1 MSPISLH
8 GFCHSVNG
16 KSMGKSNLKISEDV
30 KTRKEKFLTMD
41 HPDISSSKTVEEGCA
56 TAVEPDLQMSVW
68 MSSENSAVWRPAM
81 TVEEIANLRVL
92 CTSCGAELDHHCKR
106 KFRKHKLLKVIV
118 CKRCYQYY
126 GDGQLRKEGSDSD
139 EYCSWCAEGGILVLC
154 DRCGRAFCKGCIRR
168 NFSRRELN
176 RIELLEEWQCYVCD
190 PTPLEPMVNYASM
203 ITSYSRQLK
212 KQLASSSHSKKTKF
226 SEADLK
232 DFVLKKAREIKR
244 SLLELVRRQEG
255 FLADASKML
264 RDHAS
269 SLSHIAK
276 NVETCRRRQ
285 LRSVKRAKKKKG
297 SKNGCLESSASVDYQ
312 PGGSKASGNEK
323 LIAINKQQNHVS
335 GSDQVNC
342 KDKQVQERNESCSQD
357 KIDSLEVS
365 PRTEILNV
373 FAIKTEAD
381 TEGCSVGSTTENVD
395 VATCGT
401 LNIPSTLSTVDKFSS
416 LAQAIKCEAVSEDLV
431 ADLNME
437 NSSDHCSIPSKNDDK
452 ETTIAIVKTQNFEE
466 VPSGGSACSVADV
479 LSSSNTSDVE
489 TGNKSIAFK
498 LQLDRKEKDES
509 STDLSSEEDSSVTS
523 QSSQTVE
530 EWEQKTHLATRRNFY
545 DSNKRRTVAR
555 RSARAKR
562 SRYSNWLLSD
572 STDSSS
578 DSGECW
584 DDEGRDLSRRKPHA
598 RKRKAPS
605 RRKRPSRCSP
615 PLSKEVIR
623 SCLEEAFKRY
633 QDPKLLMNITVD
645 LECLPVDHSLNSTKR
660 MMTETDEWN
669 SVEELADACNIAKTW
684 SYDSRND
691 GEEKDRPLEPR
702 DGHEEGA
709 GVSPTKNQDPDG
721 KGRRNIRKLIS
732 DEELA
737 QQTKAA
743 AQAEEERKQRI
754 AERRKL
760 YYEVL
765 GTEPSDADV
774 TVKELVLE
782 VDLQTKEPLVQ
793 VNEKLVKFMKPH
805 QVKGVKFLY
814 DCVIESLEMLKNDP
828 EKGSGCILAH
838 CMGLGKTFQVISF
851 LHTMMTHKEAGP
863 LLSTALVVCPY
874 NTVLNWANE
883 FEQWLHGNGL
893 DMKVYEVSSMK
904 ADILRL
910 EALERWHSEGGV
922 AIIGYSMFCL
932 LVKGSGKRKKKA
944 VLNRYRRVL
953 LDPGPQLVICDEGH
967 VLKNDSTGLSKAL
980 STLKT
985 GRRIVL
991 TGTPLQNNLKEYHC
1005 MVSFIKPGL
1014 LGTKTE
1020 FINRFVNPIAN
1031 GQCADCTV
1039 HDVKLM
1045 KKRVHVLHRLLD
1057 GCVQR
1062 CDKSALASYL
1072 PPKHEYVVR
1081 VRLSDE
1087 QVSLYRHF
1095 LEHLAQGPG
1104 HQRRGSM
1111 SLFTDFY
1118 VLQNISTHPLLLELS
1133 DDRIATREFLKDDED
1148 DEESDSA
1155 IPFIDEVTLS
1165 EKSTSD
1171 ATDEDVAV
1179 CLDDGKPT
1187 VVSKEGHEKDN
1198 IDGESGYVKSTSTY
1212 HTRSRG
1218 DVENRPPTPQGP
1230 RKKQWW
1236 DEYVSEDDIEKL
1248 QISGKM
1254 SLLYNILQECDAIG
1268 DKVLLF
1274 SQSLLTLDLVER
1286 LLEQCHGR
1294 TATGDTETVDKDPT
1308 DPLQDCHNTW
1318 VPGIDYFRLDGA
1330 TSVDV
1335 RSRWISMFN
1344 DENNH
1349 RGRLFLVSTRAGSL
1363 GTNLVGANRVV
1374 LMDASWNPTH
1384 DVQAIFRVYRFG
1396 QKKPVFIYRLLAQG
1410 TMEEKIYNRQVTKQ
1424 ALSCRVVDKQ
1434 QIERLFNAAELLDL
1448 YTFNPVSKDDPQ
1460 PTPKVPSD
1468 RLLAELLI
1476 HNKNWIVSYHEH
1488 DSLLQNVTTEEL
1500 TEEEHKLAWEEY
1512 KNERE
1517 GRLTVAVTSTETDTA
1532 STPALAPGAA
1542 TAKGTGLC
1550 VSACK
1555 LSRARTKKAKRLRKT
1570 PRTIRIPAHIP
1581 MNTVAASSTSMPM
1594 LATSALGVMTTTS
1607 SMQLSAQNFTGTNMT
1622 NVLAPPRIVQVPIK
1636 VPMNA
1641 VAGDSLRRKPSESV
1655 AASAAARAANLQLIS
1670 QTFLNACVTKHL
1682 GVPKLVQ
1689 VPAAM
1694 NPTAATLTMTGS
1706 PATTS
1711 ARTAVAASTMPS
1723 SLLMMAPKFIGTST
1737 MTAFTTPRV
1746 VQVPVTVPLNTVAGV
1761 TPMQVSAP
1769 TVLAPTAV
1777 GTGTNLH
1784 LATPRVIQ
1792 VQVPV
1797 AVNTAAAGPAKGT
1810 SEAVAAAAS
1819 TISAATSRTVTNLQ
1833 MAAHKLLD
1841 SNNTKV
1847 LAAPNVVQVLAATNT
1862 KEVKV
1867 ASVEATSPATLPVSR
1882 GSFERHMIAHKFINL
1897 DPAKAFPVRKVAN
1910 VLQQAP
1916 AGVDSTAEA
1925 VVTTIKTNQNEPI
1938 CKPTGTSREPICKP
1952 TGTSTEPICKPT
1964 DTSMDL
1970 APEVDLPLVPM
1981 VLENV
1986 AGGLSTQGSGDN
1998 FRLVLDIYK
2007 MISDIKSKSMHLSTA
2022 QLVLSMKSALLEYR
2036 LQFQRQQCS
2045 ALEEKRKLNAG
2056 QAPAL
2061 DVLDAKLKE
2070 ARLAIDL
2077 LNTANRELDEVGK
2090 KMQKNQKLNRLV
2102 QVLPLLRLRLKHM
2115 LPVQRGANKQHPEQV
2130 QGEEEQQQSQQ
2141 QQLQEPQQNQQQ

>member
-1 MSPISLH
+1 
-8 GFCHSVNG
+8 
-16 KSMGKSNLKISEDV
+16 
-30 KTRKEKFLTMD
+30 MD

-1581 MNTVAASSTSMPM
+1581 MNTVAAASSTSMPM

>member
-1 MSPISLH
+1 MRFWCLQ
-8 GFCHSVNG
+8 
-16 KSMGKSNLKISEDV
+16 NLKISEDV

-56 TAVEPDLQMSVW
+56 TAVEPDLQMPVW
-68 MSSENSAVWRPAM
+68 MSSENPAVWRPAM

-92 CTSCGAELDHHCKR
+92 CTSCGAQLDHHCKR

-154 DRCGRAFCKGCIRR
+154 DRCGRVFCKGCIRR

-212 KQLASSSHSKKTKF
+212 KQLASSTHSKKPKF

-244 SLLELVRRQEG
+244 SLLELARRQEG
-255 FLADASKML
+255 FLADASKVL

-297 SKNGCLESSASVDYQ
+297 GKNGCLESSASVDYQ

-323 LIAINKQQNHVS
+323 LIAINKEQNHVS
-335 GSDQVNC
+335 GSDQVDC

-373 FAIKTEAD
+373 FTIKTEAD
-381 TEGCSVGSTTENVD
+381 TEGYSVGSTTENDD

-401 LNIPSTLSTVDKFSS
+401 LNIPSTLSTGDEFSS
-416 LAQAIKCEAVSEDLV
+416 LAQGIKCKAVSETLV

-437 NSSDHCSIPSKNDDK
+437 NSSDHCSIPSKNHDK
-452 ETTIAIVKTQNFEE
+452 ETTIAMVKTENFEE
-466 VPSGGSACSVADV
+466 VPSSGNACSVPDV
-479 LSSSNTSDVE
+479 LSSSSTSDFE
-489 TGNKSIAFK
+489 TCNKSVAFK
-498 LQLDRKEKDES
+498 LQFDRKEKDES

-523 QSSQTVE
+523 ESSQTVE

-545 DSNKRRTVAR
+545 DSKKRRTRVGS
-555 RSARAKR
+555 SAKAKR

-578 DSGECW
+578 DSGEYW
-584 DDEGRDLSRRKPHA
+584 DDEWRDLSRRKPRA

-605 RRKRPSRCSP
+605 RRKRASRCSP

-633 QDPKLLMNITVD
+633 KDPKLLMNITVD
-645 LECLPVDHSLNSTKR
+645 LECLPVDHSLNSMKR
-660 MMTETDEWN
+660 MMTETDGWN
-669 SVEELADACNIAKTW
+669 SVEELKDACNIAKTR
-684 SYDSRND
+684 SYDSSDD
-691 GEEKDRPLEPR
+691 GDEQDRPLEPL

-709 GVSPTKNQDPDG
+709 GVSPTKDPDG

-737 QQTKAA
+737 EQTKAA

-893 DMKVYEVSSMK
+893 DMKVYEVSAMK

-944 VLNRYRRVL
+944 VLSRYRRVL

-967 VLKNDSTGLSKAL
+967 VLKNDRSGLSKAM

-1104 HQRRGSM
+1104 QQRRGSM

-1133 DDRIATREFLKDDED
+1133 DDRVATREFLKDDED

-1179 CLDDGKPT
+1179 CLDDGKPAA
-1187 VVSKEGHEKDN
+1187 VSKEGNMNREALGQMHEKDDIN
-1198 IDGESGYVKSTSTY
+1198 GESGDVKSTSMY

-1230 RKKQWW
+1230 KKKQWW

-1294 TATGDTETVDKDPT
+1294 TATGDTETVDKDPK
-1308 DPLQDCHNTW
+1308 DQLQDCHNTW

-1434 QIERLFNAAELLDL
+1434 QIERLFSAAELLDL

-1476 HNKNWIVSYHEH
+1476 HNKDWIVSYHEH
-1488 DSLLQNVTTEEL
+1488 DSLLQNVMTEEL

-1517 GRLTVAVTSTETDTA
+1517 GRLTAAATSTETDTA
-1532 STPALAPGAA
+1532 STPTLAPGAA
-1542 TAKGTGLC
+1542 TAKKTGLC

-1555 LSRARTKKAKRLRKT
+1555 LARARTKKAKRLRKA
-1570 PRTIRIPAHIP
+1570 PRTIQIPAHIP
-1581 MNTVAASSTSMPM
+1581 MNTVAAVSSTSMPM
-1594 LATSALGVMTTTS
+1594 LATSVLGVTTTTS
-1607 SMQLSAQNFTGTNMT
+1607 SMQLAAPNFTGTNMT
-1622 NVLAPPRIVQVPIK
+1622 NVLAPHRIVQVPIK

-1641 VAGDSLRRKPSESV
+1641 VAGDSLRRNPSESV

-1689 VPAAM
+1689 VPAAIK
-1694 NPTAATLTMTGS
+1694 PTGATLTMTGL

-1711 ARTAVAASTMPS
+1711 ARTAVAGSTMPS
-1723 SLLMMAPKFIGTST
+1723 SLLMMAPKLIGKST
-1737 MTAFTTPRV
+1737 MTAFTTPRI
-1746 VQVPVTVPLNTVAGV
+1746 VQVPVTVPLNTVAGA
-1761 TPMQVSAP
+1761 TPMQVSTP
-1769 TVLAPTAV
+1769 TVLAPAAA
-1777 GTGTNLH
+1777 GIGTNLH
-1784 LATPRVIQ
+1784 LATPRLIQ

-1797 AVNTAAAGPAKGT
+1797 AVNTAAG
-1810 SEAVAAAAS
+1810 
-1819 TISAATSRTVTNLQ
+1819 
-1833 MAAHKLLD
+1833 
-1841 SNNTKV
+1841 
-1847 LAAPNVVQVLAATNT
+1847 
-1862 KEVKV
+1862 
-1867 ASVEATSPATLPVSR
+1867 
-1882 GSFERHMIAHKFINL
+1882 
-1897 DPAKAFPVRKVAN
+1897 
-1910 VLQQAP
+1910 
-1916 AGVDSTAEA
+1916 A
-1925 VVTTIKTNQNEPI
+1925 VVTTVKTNQN
-1938 CKPTGTSREPICKP
+1938 
-1952 TGTSTEPICKPT
+1952 EPICKPT

-1970 APEVDLPLVPM
+1970 VPEVDLPLVPM

-2070 ARLAIDL
+2070 TRRAIEL

-2115 LPVQRGANKQHPEQV
+2115 LPQQRGANKQHPEQL
-2130 QGEEEQQQSQQ
+2130 QGEEQQQPQQ
-2141 QQLQEPQQNQQQ
+2141 DQLQEPQQNQQQ

>member
-1 MSPISLH
+1 MRFWCLQ
-8 GFCHSVNG
+8 
-16 KSMGKSNLKISEDV
+16 NLKISEDV

-56 TAVEPDLQMSVW
+56 TAVEPDLQMPVW
-68 MSSENSAVWRPAM
+68 MSSENPAVWRPAM

-92 CTSCGAELDHHCKR
+92 CTSCGAQLDHHCKR

-154 DRCGRAFCKGCIRR
+154 DRCGRVFCKGCIRR

-212 KQLASSSHSKKTKF
+212 KQLASSTHSKKPKF

-244 SLLELVRRQEG
+244 SLLELARRQEG
-255 FLADASKML
+255 FLADASKVL

-297 SKNGCLESSASVDYQ
+297 GKNGCLESSASVDYQ

-323 LIAINKQQNHVS
+323 LIAINKEQNHVS
-335 GSDQVNC
+335 GSDQVDC

-373 FAIKTEAD
+373 FTIKTEAD
-381 TEGCSVGSTTENVD
+381 TEGYSVGSTTENDD

-401 LNIPSTLSTVDKFSS
+401 LNIPSTLSTGDEFSS
-416 LAQAIKCEAVSEDLV
+416 LAQGIKCKAVSETLV

-437 NSSDHCSIPSKNDDK
+437 NSSDHCSIPSKNHDK
-452 ETTIAIVKTQNFEE
+452 ETTIAMVKTENFEE
-466 VPSGGSACSVADV
+466 VPSSGNACSVPDV
-479 LSSSNTSDVE
+479 LSSSSTSDFE
-489 TGNKSIAFK
+489 TCNKSVAFK
-498 LQLDRKEKDES
+498 LQFDRKEKDES

-523 QSSQTVE
+523 ESSQTVE

-545 DSNKRRTVAR
+545 DSKKRRTRVGS
-555 RSARAKR
+555 SAKAKR

-578 DSGECW
+578 DSGEYW
-584 DDEGRDLSRRKPHA
+584 DDEWRDLSRRKPRA

-605 RRKRPSRCSP
+605 RRKRASRCSP

-633 QDPKLLMNITVD
+633 KDPKLLMNITVD
-645 LECLPVDHSLNSTKR
+645 LECLPVDHSLNSMKR
-660 MMTETDEWN
+660 MMTETDGWN
-669 SVEELADACNIAKTW
+669 SVEELKDACNIAKTR
-684 SYDSRND
+684 SYDSSDD
-691 GEEKDRPLEPR
+691 GDEQDRPLEPL

-709 GVSPTKNQDPDG
+709 GVSPTKDPDG

-737 QQTKAA
+737 EQTKAA

-893 DMKVYEVSSMK
+893 DMKVYEVSAMK

-944 VLNRYRRVL
+944 VLSRYRRVL

-967 VLKNDSTGLSKAL
+967 VLKNDRSGLSKAM

-1104 HQRRGSM
+1104 QQRRGSM

-1133 DDRIATREFLKDDED
+1133 DDRVATREFLKDDED

-1179 CLDDGKPT
+1179 CLDDGKPAA
-1187 VVSKEGHEKDN
+1187 VSKEGNMNREALGQMHEKDDIN
-1198 IDGESGYVKSTSTY
+1198 GESGDVKSTSMY

-1230 RKKQWW
+1230 KKKQWW

-1294 TATGDTETVDKDPT
+1294 TATGDTETVDKDPK
-1308 DPLQDCHNTW
+1308 DQLQDCHNTW

-1434 QIERLFNAAELLDL
+1434 QIERLFSAAELLDL

-1476 HNKNWIVSYHEH
+1476 HNKDWIVSYHEH
-1488 DSLLQNVTTEEL
+1488 DSLLQNVMTEEL

-1517 GRLTVAVTSTETDTA
+1517 GRLTAAATSTETDTA
-1532 STPALAPGAA
+1532 STPTLAPGAA
-1542 TAKGTGLC
+1542 TAKKTGLC

-1555 LSRARTKKAKRLRKT
+1555 LARARTKKAKRLRKA
-1570 PRTIRIPAHIP
+1570 PRTIQIPAHIP
-1581 MNTVAASSTSMPM
+1581 MNTVAAVSSTSMPM
-1594 LATSALGVMTTTS
+1594 LATSVLGVTTTTS
-1607 SMQLSAQNFTGTNMT
+1607 SMQLAAPNFTGTNMT
-1622 NVLAPPRIVQVPIK
+1622 NVLAPHRIVQVPIK

-1641 VAGDSLRRKPSESV
+1641 VAGDSLRRNPSESV

-1689 VPAAM
+1689 VPAAIK
-1694 NPTAATLTMTGS
+1694 PTGATLTMTGL

-1711 ARTAVAASTMPS
+1711 ARTAVAGSTMPS
-1723 SLLMMAPKFIGTST
+1723 SLLMMAPKLIGKST
-1737 MTAFTTPRV
+1737 MTAFTTPRI
-1746 VQVPVTVPLNTVAGV
+1746 VQVPVTVPLNTVAGA
-1761 TPMQVSAP
+1761 TPMQVSTP
-1769 TVLAPTAV
+1769 TVLAPAAA
-1777 GTGTNLH
+1777 GIGTNLH
-1784 LATPRVIQ
+1784 LATPRLIQ

-1797 AVNTAAAGPAKGT
+1797 AVNTAAAAPTKGT
-1810 SEAVAAAAS
+1810 SAAVAAAAS
-1819 TISAATSRTVTNLQ
+1819 TTSAAATSGTATTLQ
-1833 MAAHKLLD
+1833 MAAHKLLET
-1841 SNNTKV
+1841 NNTKV
-1847 LAAPNVVQVLAATNT
+1847 LAAPNVVQVPAATNT
-1862 KEVKV
+1862 KAVKV
-1867 ASVEATSPATLPVSR
+1867 ASLEATSPATLPVSR

-1897 DPAKAFPVRKVAN
+1897 DPAKAFPVREVAN
-1910 VLQQAP
+1910 VLQRAP
-1916 AGVDSTAEA
+1916 AGVDSVAGA
-1925 VVTTIKTNQNEPI
+1925 VVTTVKTNQN
-1938 CKPTGTSREPICKP
+1938 
-1952 TGTSTEPICKPT
+1952 EPICKPT

-1970 APEVDLPLVPM
+1970 VPEVDLPLVPM

-2070 ARLAIDL
+2070 TRRAIEL

-2115 LPVQRGANKQHPEQV
+2115 LPQQRGANKQHPEQL
-2130 QGEEEQQQSQQ
+2130 QGEEQQQPQQ
-2141 QQLQEPQQNQQQ
+2141 DQLQEPQQNQQQ